1 MPRSFMYTR
10 QFAILRSMP
19 TSVEKSPLILENEL
33 GKHDV
38 YYRRNARGAEG
49 GVFNTLIPQFFRDN
63 LSRFLARSQK
73 TLGGKLRPSWWA
85 CVGRREG
92 RNVLRPWRGGAGR
105 LRVLQPVNTE
115 YVIVFQGWRATSG
128 RVRRAI
134 SLRNAPTGNPVHRP
148 NHGGNVTGTC
158 GRGRRPRR
166 PAPGAGRPAV
176 RPGAWGR
183 AGARDARP
191 YQRRGPHAPRP
202 TCWGG
207 VGGVGTAATSAALP
221 HGTAR
226 FHFGTHVFPHPAT
239 RCCKMRF
246 HRVIILKAVVP
257 RGGFDTCGLPRGC
270 LGGPG
275 AARSGCVP
283 GSCPSRACRDL
294 HSRAPPSSPENRD
307 KSILNTRRP
316 PPGRTR
322 INVLVFPV
330 GARVPQSCQAS
341 LMHDANS
348 AVPSPHTISGLHQIG
363 SSWPVRHL
371 QLA

>member
-1 MPRSFMYTR
+1 MCIIDETR
-10 QFAILRSMP
+10 VGR
-19 TSVEKSPLILENEL
+19 K
-33 GKHDV
+33 
-38 YYRRNARGAEG
+38 
-49 GVFNTLIPQFFRDN
+49 GVFFNILIPQFFRDN

-105 LRVLQPVNTE
+105 LRVLRPVNTE

-134 SLRNAPTGNPVHRP
+134 SLRNAPTGNPVHSP

-202 TCWGG
+202 TCVWGG

-221 HGTAR
+221 HDAAR

-246 HRVIILKAVVP
+246 HRVIILKAIAP
-257 RGGFDTCGLPRGC
+257 RGGFDMCGPPRGC

-275 AARSGCVP
+275 VARSGCVP

-294 HSRAPPSSPENRD
+294 HYIPVRSAGG
-307 KSILNTRRP
+307 RRHGP
-316 PPGRTR
+316 PPRK
-322 INVLVFPV
+322 
-330 GARVPQSCQAS
+330 
-341 LMHDANS
+341 
-348 AVPSPHTISGLHQIG
+348 SG
-363 SSWPVRHL
+363 
-371 QLA
+371 

>member
-134 SLRNAPTGNPVHRP
+134 SLRNAPTGNPVHPP

-158 GRGRRPRR
+158 GRGRRPGGPP
-166 PAPGAGRPAV
+166 PARDVRQSDLVRGAGRARGTRAPTNVGGLMHQGQRVGGAWAAWV
-176 RPGAWGR
+176 RPR
-183 AGARDARP
+183 QARP
-191 YQRRGPHAPRP
+191 SRMAPRDFTSER
-202 TCWGG
+202 TCSR
-207 VGGVGTAATSAALP
+207 TP
-221 HGTAR
+221 
-226 FHFGTHVFPHPAT
+226 
-239 RCCKMRF
+239 
-246 HRVIILKAVVP
+246 P
-257 RGGFDTCGLPRGC
+257 R
-270 LGGPG
+270 G
-275 AARSGCVP
+275 AAR
-283 GSCPSRACRDL
+283 
-294 HSRAPPSSPENRD
+294 
-307 KSILNTRRP
+307 
-316 PPGRTR
+316 
-322 INVLVFPV
+322 
-330 GARVPQSCQAS
+330 
-341 LMHDANS
+341 
-348 AVPSPHTISGLHQIG
+348 
-363 SSWPVRHL
+363 
-371 QLA
+371 

>member
-1 MPRSFMYTR
+1 MCIIDETR
-10 QFAILRSMP
+10 VGR
-19 TSVEKSPLILENEL
+19 K
-33 GKHDV
+33 
-38 YYRRNARGAEG
+38 
-49 GVFNTLIPQFFRDN
+49 GVFFNILIPQFFRDN

-85 CVGRREG
+85 CVGRWEG

-105 LRVLQPVNTE
+105 LRVLRPVNTE

-134 SLRNAPTGNPVHRP
+134 SLRNAPTGNPVHPP

-166 PAPGAGRPAV
+166 SAPGA
-176 RPGAWGR
+176 
-183 AGARDARP
+183 
-191 YQRRGPHAPRP
+191 
-202 TCWGG
+202 
-207 VGGVGTAATSAALP
+207 GTAATSAALP

-239 RCCKMRF
+239 RYCKMRF
-246 HRVIILKAVVP
+246 HRVIILKPVAP
-257 RGGFDTCGLPRGC
+257 RGGFDMCGPPRGC

>member
-1 MPRSFMYTR
+1 M
-10 QFAILRSMP
+10 
-19 TSVEKSPLILENEL
+19 
-33 GKHDV
+33 

-105 LRVLQPVNTE
+105 LRVLRPVNTE

-134 SLRNAPTGNPVHRP
+134 SLRNAPTGNPVHPP

-202 TCWGG
+202 TCGG
-207 VGGVGTAATSAALP
+207 GRGRRGYGRDKRGPPAWHRAISLRNARVPAPRHEVLQDEISPRNNLESCRAA
-221 HGTAR
+221 R
-226 FHFGTHVFPHPAT
+226 RVRHVRPSP
-239 RCCKMRF
+239 
-246 HRVIILKAVVP
+246 
-257 RGGFDTCGLPRGC
+257 GLPR
-270 LGGPG
+270 
-275 AARSGCVP
+275 R
-283 GSCPSRACRDL
+283 
-294 HSRAPPSSPENRD
+294 
-307 KSILNTRRP
+307 
-316 PPGRTR
+316 PGRGEKR
-322 INVLVFPV
+322 MRSRFLPIACL
-330 GARVPQSCQAS
+330 S
-341 LMHDANS
+341 
-348 AVPSPHTISGLHQIG
+348 
-363 SSWPVRHL
+363 
-371 QLA
+371 

>member
-1 MPRSFMYTR
+1 MFFKVGARRPGGSAARFHFGT
-10 QFAILRSMP
+10 LRREIP
-19 TSVEKSPLILENEL
+19 
-33 GKHDV
+33 
-38 YYRRNARGAEG
+38 
-49 GVFNTLIPQFFRDN
+49 FIPQTTAGTWLGPVVGADVPGGPPPARDVRQSD
-63 LSRFLARSQK
+63 LVR
-73 TLGGKLRPSWWA
+73 
-85 CVGRREG
+85 
-92 RNVLRPWRGGAGR
+92 GAGR
-105 LRVLQPVNTE
+105 ARGT
-115 YVIVFQGWRATSG
+115 R
-128 RVRRAI
+128 
-134 SLRNAPTGNPVHRP
+134 APT
-148 NHGGNVTGTC
+148 NV
-158 GRGRRPRR
+158 RGLMHQGQR
-166 PAPGAGRPAV
+166 V
-176 RPGAWGR
+176 WG
-183 AGARDARP
+183 
-191 YQRRGPHAPRP
+191 
-202 TCWGG
+202 GG

-221 HGTAR
+221 HDAAR

>member
-1 MPRSFMYTR
+1 M
-10 QFAILRSMP
+10 
-19 TSVEKSPLILENEL
+19 
-33 GKHDV
+33 
-38 YYRRNARGAEG
+38 
-49 GVFNTLIPQFFRDN
+49 
-63 LSRFLARSQK
+63 
-73 TLGGKLRPSWWA
+73 
-85 CVGRREG
+85 
-92 RNVLRPWRGGAGR
+92 LRPWRGGAGR
-105 LRVLQPVNTE
+105 LRVLRPVNTE

-134 SLRNAPTGNPVHRP
+134 SLRNAPTGNPVHPP

-202 TCWGG
+202 TCGG
-207 VGGVGTAATSAALP
+207 GRGRRGYGRDKRGPPAWHRAISLRNARVPAPRHEVLQDEISPRNNLESRRAA
-221 HGTAR
+221 R
-226 FHFGTHVFPHPAT
+226 RVRHVRPSP
-239 RCCKMRF
+239 
-246 HRVIILKAVVP
+246 
-257 RGGFDTCGLPRGC
+257 GLPRRPGRGEKRMRSRFLPIAC
-270 LGGPG
+270 LS
-275 AARSGCVP
+275 RST
-283 GSCPSRACRDL
+283 L

>member
-1 MPRSFMYTR
+1 M
-10 QFAILRSMP
+10 
-19 TSVEKSPLILENEL
+19 
-33 GKHDV
+33 
-38 YYRRNARGAEG
+38 
-49 GVFNTLIPQFFRDN
+49 
-63 LSRFLARSQK
+63 
-73 TLGGKLRPSWWA
+73 
-85 CVGRREG
+85 
-92 RNVLRPWRGGAGR
+92 LRPWRGGAGR
-105 LRVLQPVNTE
+105 LRVLRPVNTE

-134 SLRNAPTGNPVHRP
+134 SLRNAPTGNPVHSP
-148 NHGGNVTGTC
+148 NHGGNVAGTC
-158 GRGRRPRR
+158 GRGRRPGGPP
-166 PAPGAGRPAV
+166 PARAVRQSDLVRGAGRA
-176 RPGAWGR
+176 RGTR
-183 AGARDARP
+183 APTNVGGLMHQG
-191 YQRRGPHAPRP
+191 QRVG
-202 TCWGG
+202 GG

-221 HGTAR
+221 HDAAR

-239 RCCKMRF
+239 RRPHRRKMRF
-246 HRVIILKAVVP
+246 HRVIILKAVAS
-257 RGGFDTCGLPRGC
+257 RGGFDTCGPPRGC

-283 GSCPSRACRDL
+283 GSCPSRACHDL
-294 HSRAPPSSPENRD
+294 HSRAPPPSPENRD

>member
-1 MPRSFMYTR
+1 MCRAAGGSQRVATVEGWRGSVARPPAGQHGARRDGSQAR
-10 QFAILRSMP
+10 LLRGEIS
-19 TSVEKSPLILENEL
+19 S
-33 GKHDV
+33 
-38 YYRRNARGAEG
+38 
-49 GVFNTLIPQFFRDN
+49 
-63 LSRFLARSQK
+63 
-73 TLGGKLRPSWWA
+73 
-85 CVGRREG
+85 CVGAG
-92 RNVLRPWRGGAGR
+92 GLCVLR
-105 LRVLQPVNTE
+105 PVNTE

-134 SLRNAPTGNPVHRP
+134 SLRNAPTGNPVHPP

-191 YQRRGPHAPRP
+191 YQRRGPHAPGP
-202 TCWGG
+202 TCVG
-207 VGGVGTAATSAALP
+207 GGVGTAATRAALP

-239 RCCKMRF
+239 RRPYRRKMRF
-246 HRVIILKAVVP
+246 HRVIILKAVAS
-257 RGGFDTCGLPRGC
+257 RGGFDTCGPPRGY

-294 HSRAPPSSPENRD
+294 HYIPVRSAGGGRHG
-307 KSILNTRRP
+307 P
-316 PPGRTR
+316 PPRK
-322 INVLVFPV
+322 
-330 GARVPQSCQAS
+330 
-341 LMHDANS
+341 
-348 AVPSPHTISGLHQIG
+348 SG
-363 SSWPVRHL
+363 
-371 QLA
+371 

>member
-1 MPRSFMYTR
+1 MF
-10 QFAILRSMP
+10 
-19 TSVEKSPLILENEL
+19 
-33 GKHDV
+33 
-38 YYRRNARGAEG
+38 
-49 GVFNTLIPQFFRDN
+49 FNILIPQFFRDN
-63 LSRFLARSQK
+63 LSRFPARSQK

-105 LRVLQPVNTE
+105 LRVLRPVNTE

-134 SLRNAPTGNPVHRP
+134 SLRNAPTGNPVHSP
-148 NHGGNVTGTC
+148 NHGGNVAGTC
-158 GRGRRPRR
+158 GRGRRPGGPPPARNVRQSERARGTRAPTNVGGLMHQGQRVCGGERGRR
-166 PAPGAGRPAV
+166 GYGRDKRGPPAWHRAISLRNARVPAPRHEVPQ
-176 RPGAWGR
+176 
-183 AGARDARP
+183 DEIS
-191 YQRRGPHAPRP
+191 PR
-202 TCWGG
+202 
-207 VGGVGTAATSAALP
+207 
-221 HGTAR
+221 
-226 FHFGTHVFPHPAT
+226 
-239 RCCKMRF
+239 
-246 HRVIILKAVVP
+246 IILKAVAP
-257 RGGFDTCGLPRGC
+257 RGGFDTCGPPRGC

>member
-1 MPRSFMYTR
+1 M
-10 QFAILRSMP
+10 
-19 TSVEKSPLILENEL
+19 
-33 GKHDV
+33 
-38 YYRRNARGAEG
+38 
-49 GVFNTLIPQFFRDN
+49 
-63 LSRFLARSQK
+63 
-73 TLGGKLRPSWWA
+73 RPSWWA

-105 LRVLQPVNTE
+105 LRVLRPVNTE

-134 SLRNAPTGNPVHRP
+134 SLRNAPTGNPVHPP

-158 GRGRRPRR
+158 GRGRRPRGPP
-166 PAPGAGRPAV
+166 PARDVRQSDLVRGAGRA
-176 RPGAWGR
+176 RGTR
-183 AGARDARP
+183 APTNVGGLMHQG
-191 YQRRGPHAPRP
+191 QRVG
-202 TCWGG
+202 GG

-239 RCCKMRF
+239 RRRKMRF
-246 HRVIILKAVVP
+246 HSVIILKPVAS

-283 GSCPSRACRDL
+283 GSCPSRACHDL

>member
-1 MPRSFMYTR
+1 MCIIDETR
-10 QFAILRSMP
+10 VGR
-19 TSVEKSPLILENEL
+19 K
-33 GKHDV
+33 
-38 YYRRNARGAEG
+38 
-49 GVFNTLIPQFFRDN
+49 GVFFNILIPQFFRDN
-63 LSRFLARSQK
+63 LSRFPARSQK
-73 TLGGKLRPSWWA
+73 TLGEKLRPSWWA

-105 LRVLQPVNTE
+105 LRILRPVNTE

-128 RVRRAI
+128 RVHRAI
-134 SLRNAPTGNPVHRP
+134 SLRNAPTGNPVHPP

-166 PAPGAGRPAV
+166 PAPGAGCPAV

-202 TCWGG
+202 TCVWGG
-207 VGGVGTAATSAALP
+207 VGGVGTAATRAALP
-221 HGTAR
+221 HAAAR

-246 HRVIILKAVVP
+246 HRVIILKAIAP

-275 AARSGCVP
+275 AARSGHVP

-294 HSRAPPSSPENRD
+294 HYIPVRSAGGGRHG
-307 KSILNTRRP
+307 P
-316 PPGRTR
+316 PPRK
-322 INVLVFPV
+322 
-330 GARVPQSCQAS
+330 
-341 LMHDANS
+341 
-348 AVPSPHTISGLHQIG
+348 SG
-363 SSWPVRHL
+363 
-371 QLA
+371 

>member
-1 MPRSFMYTR
+1 M
-10 QFAILRSMP
+10 
-19 TSVEKSPLILENEL
+19 
-33 GKHDV
+33 
-38 YYRRNARGAEG
+38 
-49 GVFNTLIPQFFRDN
+49 
-63 LSRFLARSQK
+63 
-73 TLGGKLRPSWWA
+73 
-85 CVGRREG
+85 
-92 RNVLRPWRGGAGR
+92 LRPWRGGAGR
-105 LRVLQPVNTE
+105 LRVLRPVNTE

-134 SLRNAPTGNPVHRP
+134 SLRNAPTGNPVHSP
-148 NHGGNVTGTC
+148 NHGGNVAGTC
-158 GRGRRPRR
+158 GRGRRPGGPP
-166 PAPGAGRPAV
+166 PARNV
-176 RPGAWGR
+176 RQPR
-183 AGARDARP
+183 AE
-191 YQRRGPHAPRP
+191 
-202 TCWGG
+202 
-207 VGGVGTAATSAALP
+207 GGVGTAATRAALP
-221 HGTAR
+221 HDAAR

-239 RCCKMRF
+239 RRRKMRF
-246 HRVIILKAVVP
+246 HRVIILKAVAP

-275 AARSGCVP
+275 AARSGRVP
-283 GSCPSRACRDL
+283 GSCPSRACHDL

>member
-1 MPRSFMYTR
+1 M
-10 QFAILRSMP
+10 
-19 TSVEKSPLILENEL
+19 
-33 GKHDV
+33 
-38 YYRRNARGAEG
+38 
-49 GVFNTLIPQFFRDN
+49 
-63 LSRFLARSQK
+63 
-73 TLGGKLRPSWWA
+73 
-85 CVGRREG
+85 
-92 RNVLRPWRGGAGR
+92 LRPWRGGAGR
-105 LRVLQPVNTE
+105 LRVLRPVNTE

-134 SLRNAPTGNPVHRP
+134 SLRNAPTGNPVHPP

-158 GRGRRPRR
+158 GRGRRPGGPP
-166 PAPGAGRPAV
+166 PARDVRQSDLVRGAGRARGTRAPTNVGGLMHQGQRVWGGGAWV
-176 RPGAWGR
+176 RPR
-183 AGARDARP
+183 QARP
-191 YQRRGPHAPRP
+191 SRMVPRDF
-202 TCWGG
+202 TSER
-207 VGGVGTAATSAALP
+207 VRIAA
-221 HGTAR
+221 
-226 FHFGTHVFPHPAT
+226 HVFPHPAT
-239 RCCKMRF
+239 RRRKMRF
-246 HRVIILKAVVP
+246 HRVIILKAVAP
-257 RGGFDTCGLPRGC
+257 RGGFDMCGPPRGC

-275 AARSGCVP
+275 AARSGHVP
-283 GSCPSRACRDL
+283 GSCPSRACHDL